1 MADKVANKS
10 SESVVTYKCPN
21 CGAPVA
27 FDPTTQ
33 NLSCEHCGSHFSVAA
48 AQVDAGSLP
57 KLSLTQDTLA
67 GAVTYHC
74 ESCGAHLVTTATTVA
89 TTCPYCDNNV
99 VLDPQVSGVLKPD
112 GIIPFAFDKSRLANA
127 LQEFY
132 ADKPLLPNGF
142 FDANR
147 VERAQGV
154 YVPFWL
160 YDATVDGPMR
170 YDATKTSAYIQGNY
184 QVTETKYYQLEREG
198 SVSFRNVP
206 ADGSSRMDNDLMDS
220 IEAFD
225 VRGMKPFDSAYLSGY
240 VADRYDEDVQTCYP
254 RAARRMLSS
263 TRSAFDST
271 TTGYE
276 MPTVTS
282 DGLKVYDASA
292 AYVLFPVWL
301 FNSEYNGQKYR
312 YAVNGQTGKVV
323 GELPISTGKSFRAFF
338 IPFLIAML
346 IAAVFGMFFVGDPFF
361 AALIGM
367 PIGAI
372 AGGINVSSKRA
383 AMKSVATA
391 STATTYVAGG
401 LILRR
406 SQDVYLRSS
415 VSRVPLSSD
424 TGSRGGYGGPG
435 GGSFGGGGGMNRG
448 GVIGGSSFGGS
459 TFGGGFSGGGFGG
472 SGGMNRGGSLGGLG
486 GGSMNRGGGFGGGFG
501 GGSMNH
507 GGGFHR

>member
-10 SESVVTYKCPN
+10 VESVVTYKCPN

-33 NLSCEHCGSHFSVAA
+33 NLSCEHCGSHFSVAQAQLDSA
-48 AQVDAGSLP
+48 ALP
-57 KLSLTQDTLA
+57 KLSTSGTSLD
-67 GAVTYHC
+67 GAITYHC

-99 VLDPQVSGVLKPD
+99 VLDPMVSGVLKPD
-112 GIIPFAFDKSRLANA
+112 GIIPFAFDKSRLAGA
-127 LQEFY
+127 LQQFY

-142 FDANR
+142 FDENR
-147 VERAQGV
+147 VEKAQGV

-170 YDATKTSAYIQGNY
+170 YEATRTSTSIQGNY
-184 QVTETKYYQLEREG
+184 QVTETRYYSLEREG
-198 SVSFRNVP
+198 SVSFQNVP

-240 VADRYDEDVQTCYP
+240 VADRYDEDVQACYP

-276 MPTVTS
+276 MPTVS
-282 DGLKVYDASA
+282 YDGLKVYDASA

-301 FNSEYNGQKYR
+301 FNSEYNGKKYR

-323 GELPISTGKSFRAFF
+323 GELPISGSKSFWAFF
-338 IPFLIAML
+338 IPFLIVML
-346 IAAVFGMFFVGDPFF
+346 VAGIFGYTLLGDVMMALMFG
-361 AALIGM
+361 I

-372 AGGINVSSKRA
+372 IGGVTLSSKRA

-406 SQDVYLRSS
+406 SQDNYLRSS
-415 VSRVPLSSD
+415 VSRVPIS
-424 TGSRGGYGGPG
+424 TENGRGGGYGGG
-435 GGSFGGGGGMNRG
+435 GASFGGGMGGSMGGGMNRG
-448 GVIGGSSFGGS
+448 GSSFGGSSFGGGM
-459 TFGGGFSGGGFGG
+459 GGGLNSGGSLGGFGG
-472 SGGMNRGGSLGGLG
+472 GGSMNRGGSLGGFGG
-486 GGSMNRGGGFGGGFG
+486 GGSMNRGGGFGG
-501 GGSMNH
+501 
-507 GGGFHR
+507 FH

>member
-1 MADKVANKS
+1 MAVADKVANKS
-10 SESVVTYKCPN
+10 AESVVTYKCPN

-27 FDPTTQ
+27 FDPSTQ
-33 NLSCEHCGSHFSVAA
+33 NLSCEHCGSHFSVAQ
-48 AQVDAGSLP
+48 AQVDERELP
-57 KLSLTQDTLA
+57 KLSLSQDTLA

-142 FDANR
+142 FDENR
-147 VERAQGV
+147 VEKAQGV

-160 YDATVDGPMR
+160 YDATVDGPMQ
-170 YDATKTSAYIQGNY
+170 YSATKTNAYIQGNY
-184 QVTETKYYQLEREG
+184 QVTETKHYRLEREG

-206 ADGSSRMDNDLMDS
+206 ADGSSRMDDDLMDS

-263 TRSAFDST
+263 TRNAFNST

-276 MPTVTS
+276 MPSVTY

-323 GELPISTGKSFRAFF
+323 GELPISGSKSFMAFL
-338 IPFLIAML
+338 IPFLIAL
-346 IAAVFGMFFVGDPFF
+346 FLAAFLGFFFVGDPFF
-361 AALIGM
+361 AALIGI

-372 AGGINVSSKRA
+372 AGGISLSGKRA

-401 LILRR
+401 LVLRR
-406 SQDVYLRSS
+406 SNDVYLRSD
-415 VSRVPLSSD
+415 VSRVPLSNES
-424 TGSRGGYGGPG
+424 GRGGMGGMG
-435 GGSFGGGGGMNRG
+435 GGSMGGMGGMGGGMNRTGFGGSSLGGSSFGGGGMNRG
-448 GVIGGSSFGGS
+448 G
-459 TFGGGFSGGGFGG
+459 GFGG
-472 SGGMNRGGSLGGLG
+472 SLGGGGMNRGGSFGGGFG
-486 GGSMNRGGGFGGGFG
+486 GGSMNRGGGF
-501 GGSMNH
+501 
-507 GGGFHR
+507 HR